1 MRQLIQQNG
10 RVGYGCIDEPILFN
24 YEDFPL
30 RTFFGRKVGRL
41 RRRLALGSFTYL
53 GILGEGWLVGLA
65 AVRLGYAA
73 NVFGYFFDFATG
85 EFWEHSVKDLPGRL
99 HFPLDPDECSIQY
112 DGRTCRLDLAK
123 SHARET
129 LEVEARFG
137 GRLEIKGR
145 FPFGFGLAPLRVVN
159 PSCGDP
165 NRFTF
170 TEKCSPLVPTELS
183 VKFDGAERSTDPGK
197 AAALSDWSAGFF
209 NRNTNWLWS
218 AFAAVLP
225 DGTAVGAN
233 FAALV
238 NESYYPENAFW
249 VDGRRVRLAQV
260 IFDYDPE
267 DPRRAGGAAVP
278 AHGRARGAVAAAV
291 PEGELQAV
299 LRGVHRLAQGCGG
312 ALGAAGQGAGGG
324 GDTPFRVVIDW
335 GVGRPGAP

>member
-267 DPRRAGGAAVP
+267 EPRREDWRVHTEDGQVELRFRPMGERGERSRLPFLKVNFRQFFGEYTGWLKDAGGRSV
-278 AHGRARGAVAAAV
+278 RLDRV
-291 PEGELQAV
+291 
-299 LRGVHRLAQGCGG
+299 RGVAEIHLS
-312 ALGAAGQGAGGG
+312 
-324 GDTPFRVVIDW
+324 VW
-335 GVGRPGAP
+335 